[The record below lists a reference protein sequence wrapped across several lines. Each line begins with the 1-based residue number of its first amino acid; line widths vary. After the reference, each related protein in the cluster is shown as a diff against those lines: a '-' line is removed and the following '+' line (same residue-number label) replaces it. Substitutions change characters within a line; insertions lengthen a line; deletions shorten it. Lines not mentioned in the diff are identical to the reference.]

1 MVEQRFRQGEIL
13 GHYRLLRLLG
23 RGGFAEVYLGE
34 HIHLQTQAAVK
45 VLRTQLA
52 SEDVQPFQHEAQ
64 TVARL
69 LHPNIVRVLDFGVED
84 ALPYLVMDYAP
95 NGTLRQVFAKGSRVP
110 LFQVV
115 SITKQVAEALQ
126 YAHDRRLIHRD
137 VKPENMLLGRNQETL
152 LSDFGIALVQQSSHS
167 ASTQNIAGTIAYM
180 APEQIQAHPVS
191 ASDQYALGIA
201 VYEWLCG
208 VRPFEGSYTEIAVK
222 QTMVPPLPPR
232 THTPELPLAVEQV
245 ILQVLQK
252 DPRQR
257 FADVRT
263 FARALE
269 QAAEQANGQ
278 ESISTEWRPRPG
290 VLPAALPNTLPPGKA
305 SSAFSYQSPPSFPA
319 SLSGSEMGAVS
330 FSQVNTPPLFPHGQS
345 VQQSSLSTPMSLS
358 YQGSPLSA
366 QQPYMSTPAPFAYPG
381 GSPPFDPSRLKQ
393 PAQHR
398 SLTRRSLLIG
408 GGVIGLIATGG
419 VATEVLLNRARSG
432 LLAGPVLGPRT
443 SSGSVQEAATPILS
457 YAHDKQAV
465 WVARW
470 SPDGKYIA
478 SGSLDGLMQIWTAD
492 KGVTRLSVRSSIQPP
507 RSDDYP
513 WSIAWSPR
521 KDTKVAVGFVDGTIQ
536 VLDAQSAQ
544 RVSQFAA
551 HTYGAPLL
559 AWSPDERYLAVGGS
573 DSVVHVYSYPGWQ
586 VVITYQEHTDGITAL
601 AWSPDGK
608 TIASGSQDTTIRVW
622 EPLSGHT
629 NLVYTGH
636 SARIGSLSWA
646 PDNTRLVS
654 TATSPDQTA
663 RVWQVNGGT
672 TLSIYPAPG
681 GAPIGEAMW
690 SHNGRMIAVY
700 GGDAEIHL
708 LNAQTGKDERRFPS
722 GIVLSLSWSPDDTR
736 IVTGNEGAS
745 VTDDVARIWQ
755 VG

>member
-1 MVEQRFRQGEIL
+1 MVEQRFRQQEIL
-13 GHYRLLRLLG
+13 GHYRLLHLLG

-52 SEDVQPFQHEAQ
+52 NEDVQTFQREAQ

-69 LHPNIVRVLDFGVED
+69 LHPNIVRVLDFGVEHG
-84 ALPYLVMDYAP
+84 LPYLVMDYAP
-95 NGTLRQVFAKGSRVP
+95 NGTLRQACAKGNRMS
-110 LFQVV
+110 LMQVV
-115 SITKQVAEALQ
+115 SLTRQIAEALQ

-137 VKPENMLLGRNQETL
+137 VKPENMLLGHHRETL
-152 LSDFGIALVQQSSHS
+152 LSDFGIALVQQSSHL

-180 APEQIQAHPVS
+180 APEQIQAHPVA
-191 ASDQYALGIA
+191 ASDQYALGIV

-208 VRPFEGSYTEIAVK
+208 VRPFDGSYTEIAIK

-232 THTPELPLAVEQV
+232 THMPDLSAAVEQV
-245 ILQVLQK
+245 ILQALQK

-269 QAAEQANGQ
+269 QAAEQG
-278 ESISTEWRPRPG
+278 SFSTTAWRPRPD
-290 VLPAALPNTLPPGKA
+290 ALPVASPNPPPVGTISA
-305 SSAFSYQSPPSFPA
+305 AFSQQAPSLFPSSPPVSAPGSASFAQVQTP
-319 SLSGSEMGAVS
+319 SP
-330 FSQVNTPPLFPHGQS
+330 FSPGQFHH
-345 VQQSSLSTPMSLS
+345 SSLSTPMSLPP
-358 YQGSPLSA
+358 QGSLPPV
-366 QQPYMSTPAPFAYPG
+366 QQPSLSTPAPFAYPD
-381 GSPPFDPSRLKQ
+381 SSRPLAPSWSNQ
-393 PAQHR
+393 PAQRR
-398 SLTRRSLLIG
+398 SLTRRALLIG
-408 GGVIGLIATGG
+408 GGAVGLIAVGG
-419 VATEVLLNRARSG
+419 VMTEVLLSRVRTALPAIAPQG
-432 LLAGPVLGPRT
+432 LQTFPGNAQNSPTPV
-443 SSGSVQEAATPILS
+443 LS
-457 YAHDKQAV
+457 YAHNGQAV
-465 WVARW
+465 WVVRW

-478 SGSLDGLMQIWTAD
+478 SGSLDGLMQIWAAETGA
-492 KGVTRLSVRSSIQPP
+492 TRLSVRSTIQPA

-513 WSIAWSPR
+513 WSIAWSPQ
-521 KDTKVAVGFVDGTIQ
+521 KDTKVAVSFIDGTIQ
-536 VLDAQSAQ
+536 VLNAQSAQ

-551 HTYGAPLL
+551 QTYGVSLL

-573 DSVVHVYSYPGWQ
+573 NSMVHVYSYPAWQ
-586 VVITYQEHTDGITAL
+586 VVTVYQGHTDSITAL

-608 TIASGSQDTTIRVW
+608 TMASGSQDTTVRLW

-629 NLVYTGH
+629 DLVYTGH

-663 RVWQVNGGT
+663 RVWQVAGGT
-672 TLSIYPAPG
+672 TLATYPAPA

-690 SHNGRMIAVY
+690 SHDGRTIAVY
-700 GGDAEIHL
+700 GGDAQIHL
-708 LNAQTGKDERRFPS
+708 LDARTGKEKQHFFS
-722 GIVLSLSWSPDDTR
+722 GIVLSLSWAPDDTR
-736 IVTGNEGAS
+736 IVTGNEGARA
-745 VTDDVARIWQ
+745 TDDVARVWQ

>member
-1 MVEQRFRQGEIL
+1 MGEQRFRQQEIL

-45 VLRTQLA
+45 VLRTRLA
-52 SEDVQPFQHEAQ
+52 NEDVQTFQREAQ

-84 ALPYLVMDYAP
+84 TLPYLVMDYAP
-95 NGTLRQVFAKGSRVP
+95 NGTLRQVCTKGNRLP
-110 LFQVV
+110 LVQVV
-115 SITKQVAEALQ
+115 PFTRQVAEALQ

-137 VKPENMLLGRNQETL
+137 VKPENMLLGRNRETL

-180 APEQIQAHPVS
+180 APEQIQAHPVA
-191 ASDQYALGIA
+191 ASDQYALGVV

-222 QTMVPPLPPR
+222 QTMVPPLPLR

-245 ILQVLQK
+245 ILQALQK

-269 QAAEQANGQ
+269 QAAEQVTEQ
-278 ESISTEWRPRPG
+278 RLRSTAWRPQPG
-290 VLPAALPNTLPPGKA
+290 ALPVATPNPLPAAPPPFTFSHQSTSLFPSSLSVSEIGPA
-305 SSAFSYQSPPSFPA
+305 SSPR
-319 SLSGSEMGAVS
+319 VR
-330 FSQVNTPPLFPHGQS
+330 TPPFSHGQS
-345 VQQSSLSTPMSLS
+345 MHSSSLSTPMPLS
-358 YQGSPLSA
+358 YQGSSPPA
-366 QQPYMSTPAPFAYPG
+366 QQPYLSTPTPFAYPG
-381 GSPPFDPSRLKQ
+381 GPLPFDPSRPGQ
-393 PAQHR
+393 PARRR
-398 SLTRRSLLIG
+398 SLTRRTLLIG
-408 GGVIGLIATGG
+408 GGVVGLIAVGG
-419 VATEVLLNRARSG
+419 VVTDVLLNRARAAHLAIAPQGSQTFSG
-432 LLAGPVLGPRT
+432 GA
-443 SSGSVQEAATPILS
+443 QDAITPILS
-457 YAHDKQAV
+457 YTHDRQAV
-465 WVARW
+465 WVTRW

-492 KGVTRLSVRSSIQPP
+492 TGTTRLAVRSDIQPP
-507 RSDDYP
+507 RSDDFP
-513 WSIAWSPR
+513 WSIAWSPQ
-521 KDTKVAVGFVDGTIQ
+521 KDMKVAVGFVDGTIQ
-536 VLDAQSAQ
+536 VLDAQTAQ
-544 RVSQFAA
+544 RVSRFAA
-551 HTYGAPLL
+551 QTYGAPLL

-573 DSVVHVYSYPGWQ
+573 DSMVHIYSYPAWQ
-586 VVITYQEHTDGITAL
+586 VVNTYQGHTDGITAL

-608 TIASGSQDTTIRVW
+608 TIASGSQDTTVRLW
-622 EPLSGHT
+622 DPLNGHT
-629 NLVYTGH
+629 NLIYTGH
-636 SARIGSLSWA
+636 SARIGSLSWS

-654 TATSPDQTA
+654 TATSSDQTA
-663 RVWQVNGGT
+663 RVWLVEGGT
-672 TLSIYPAPG
+672 TLYIYPASG

-690 SHNGRMIAVY
+690 SHDGRTIAVY

-708 LNAQTGKDERRFPS
+708 LNAQTGKDRRHFPS

-745 VTDDVARIWQ
+745 VNDDVARVWQ

>member
-1 MVEQRFRQGEIL
+1 MVEQRFRQQEIL
-13 GHYRLLRLLG
+13 GHYRLLHLLG

-52 SEDVQPFQHEAQ
+52 QEDVQTFQREAQ

-95 NGTLRQVFAKGSRVP
+95 NGTLRQACAKGSRVP
-110 LFQVV
+110 LLQVV
-115 SITKQVAEALQ
+115 SFIRQMAEALQ

-137 VKPENMLLGRNQETL
+137 VKPENMLLGQQRETL
-152 LSDFGIALVQQSSHS
+152 LSDFGIALVQQSSHL
-167 ASTQNIAGTIAYM
+167 ASTQNIAGTVAYM
-180 APEQIQAHPVS
+180 APEQIQGHPVA
-191 ASDQYALGIA
+191 ASDQYALGIV

-222 QTMVPPLPPR
+222 QTMVSPLPPR
-232 THTPELPLAVEQV
+232 THTPELPPAVEQV
-245 ILQVLQK
+245 ILQALQK

-263 FARALE
+263 FAHALE
-269 QAAEQANGQ
+269 QAAEQRSLSSA
-278 ESISTEWRPRPG
+278 WRPRPD
-290 VLPAALPNTLPPGKA
+290 ALPVASPYLLPTGPTSA
-305 SSAFSYQSPPSFPA
+305 AFSHQATALFPSSPPVSAPGPA
-319 SLSGSEMGAVS
+319 SFA
-330 FSQVNTPPLFPHGQS
+330 QVKTPPLFSPGQPHH
-345 VQQSSLSTPMSLS
+345 SSLSTPMPSEP
-358 YQGSPLSA
+358 QGGTPPV
-366 QQPYMSTPAPFAYPG
+366 QQPYLSTPPPFAYAG
-381 GSPPFDPSRLKQ
+381 GSQPFAPERPGQ
-393 PAQHR
+393 PAHR
-398 SLTRRSLLIG
+398 SSLTRRALLIG
-408 GGVIGLIATGG
+408 GGVVGLIAVGAVLTDVLFKRAPTALLTNPLQGLQTFSGG
-419 VATEVLLNRARSG
+419 A
-432 LLAGPVLGPRT
+432 
-443 SSGSVQEAATPILS
+443 QDAATPILS
-457 YAHDKQAV
+457 YAHSGQAV
-465 WVARW
+465 WVTRW

-492 KGVTRLSVRSSIQPP
+492 SGVTRLSVRSNIQPA
-507 RSDDYP
+507 RSDDYA
-513 WSIAWSPR
+513 WSIAWSPQ
-521 KDTKVAVGFVDGTIQ
+521 KDKKVAVSFVDGTIQ
-536 VLDAQSAQ
+536 VLDAQTAQ

-551 HTYGAPLL
+551 QTYGAPLL
-559 AWSPDERYLAVGGS
+559 AWSPDERHLAVGGS
-573 DSVVHVYSYPGWQ
+573 DSMVHVYSYPAWQ
-586 VVITYQEHTDGITAL
+586 AVALYQGHTDGITAL

-608 TIASGSQDTTIRVW
+608 TIASGSQDTTVRLW

-663 RVWQVNGGT
+663 RVWQVEGGT
-672 TLSIYPAPG
+672 TLSVYPAPG

-690 SHNGRMIAVY
+690 SHDGRTIAVY
-700 GGDAEIHL
+700 GGDAQISL
-708 LNAQTGKDERRFPS
+708 LNAQTGKDRQRFAS

-745 VTDDVARIWQ
+745 VTDDVARVWQ

>member
-1 MVEQRFRQGEIL
+1 MVEQRFRQQEIL
-13 GHYRLLRLLG
+13 GHYRLLHLLG

-52 SEDVQPFQHEAQ
+52 QEDVQTFQREAQ

-69 LHPNIVRVLDFGVED
+69 LHPNIVRVLDFGVEN

-95 NGTLRQVFAKGSRVP
+95 NGTLRQVCAKGSRVP
-110 LFQVV
+110 LIQVV
-115 SITKQVAEALQ
+115 SFTRQIAEALQ

-137 VKPENMLLGRNQETL
+137 VKPENMLLGHHRETL
-152 LSDFGIALVQQSSHS
+152 LSDFGIALVQQSSHL

-180 APEQIQAHPVS
+180 APEQIQAHPVA
-191 ASDQYALGIA
+191 ASDQYALGVV

-208 VRPFEGSYTEIAVK
+208 VRPFAGSYTEIAVK

-232 THTPELPLAVEQV
+232 THIPDLSPAVEQV
-245 ILQVLQK
+245 MLQALQK

-263 FARALE
+263 FAQALE
-269 QAAEQANGQ
+269 QAAEQR
-278 ESISTEWRPRPG
+278 SFSTAAWPPRPDR
-290 VLPAALPNTLPPGKA
+290 VPAASPNPQTTGPTSA
-305 SSAFSYQSPPSFPA
+305 AFSHQSTALFPSSPHVSLPGPA
-319 SLSGSEMGAVS
+319 SFAPA
-330 FSQVNTPPLFPHGQS
+330 QTPPFSPGQS
-345 VQQSSLSTPMSLS
+345 RYSSLSTPMPLS
-358 YQGSPLSA
+358 PQGSPPSA
-366 QQPYMSTPAPFAYPG
+366 QQPSLCTPAPSAYPG
-381 GSPPFDPSRLKQ
+381 GSPPLAPSWSKQ
-393 PAQHR
+393 PAQR
-398 SLTRRSLLIG
+398 RGLTRRALLIG
-408 GGVIGLIATGG
+408 AGVVGLAAGGTVITD
-419 VATEVLLNRARSG
+419 VLFNRARTALLSIPLQG
-432 LLAGPVLGPRT
+432 LQT
-443 SSGSVQEAATPILS
+443 SSSSAQDTPTPILS
-457 YAHDKQAV
+457 YAHSGQAV

-478 SGSLDGLMQIWTAD
+478 TGSLDGLMQIWTAD
-492 KGVTRLSVRSSIQPP
+492 TGATRLSVRSTIQPA

-513 WSIAWSPR
+513 WSIAWSPQ
-521 KDTKVAVGFVDGTIQ
+521 KDGKVAVSFVDGTIQ
-536 VLDAQSAQ
+536 VLDAQTAQ
-544 RVSQFAA
+544 RASQFAA
-551 HTYGAPLL
+551 RIYGVSLL

-573 DSVVHVYSYPGWQ
+573 DSMVHVYTYPAWQ
-586 VVITYQEHTDGITAL
+586 VVTLYQGHTDGITSL

-608 TIASGSQDTTIRVW
+608 TIASGSQDTTVRLW

-636 SARIGSLSWA
+636 SARIGSLCWA

-663 RVWQVNGGT
+663 RVWQVEGGT
-672 TLSIYPAPG
+672 TLATYPAPA

-690 SHNGRMIAVY
+690 SHDGRTIAVY
-700 GGDAEIHL
+700 GGDAQIHL
-708 LNAQTGKDERRFPS
+708 LDAHTGQDRRRFFS

-736 IVTGNEGAS
+736 IVTGNEGARA
-745 VTDDVARIWQ
+745 TDDVARVWQ